1 MYSSWREILSLLALE
16 LRLWDLEKWL
26 SKLLALARPTR
37 MKITQLFL
45 SVKELQKKEPLV
57 QLQQSENTDTGPSVS
72 SLVIPQIQF

>member
-1 MYSSWREILSLLALE
+1 
-16 LRLWDLEKWL
+16 
-26 SKLLALARPTR
+26 